1 MIPGEDITEFT
12 VLNINKAIENAD
24 LPDAGTGFDIG
35 SAPPRGELLRYLHKQ
50 EIRPIRQ
57 QPLFSGLEKRYGV
70 CLTLQT
76 RGEAL

>member
-1 MIPGEDITEFT
+1 MIPEEDITEFT
-12 VLNINKAIENAD
+12 VLNINKAIENTD

-35 SAPPRGELLRYLHKQ
+35 SAPPRDELLRYLRKQ

-57 QPLFSGLEKRYGV
+57 QPFNGLEKRYGV
-70 CLTLQT
+70 CLALQT

>member
-24 LPDAGTGFDIG
+24 LPDAGAGFDIG

-57 QPLFSGLEKRYGV
+57 QPFNGLKKCYGV
-70 CLTLQT
+70 CLALQT